1 MPIYELMRKD
11 ERVTLLLLNQTGGI
25 EKCDYQNMN
34 RKIAPLQERICVD
47 GIQRWWSRRSVPL
60 SQGKIRRILEE

>member
-34 RKIAPLQERICVD
+34 RKIAPLQEWICVN
-47 GIQRWWSRRSVPL
+47 GI
-60 SQGKIRRILEE
+60 

>member
-1 MPIYELMRKD
+1 MRKD

-34 RKIAPLQERICVD
+34 RKIAPLQEWICVD
-47 GIQRWWSRRSVPL
+47 GGADVPCRL
-60 SQGKIRRILEE
+60 VRER